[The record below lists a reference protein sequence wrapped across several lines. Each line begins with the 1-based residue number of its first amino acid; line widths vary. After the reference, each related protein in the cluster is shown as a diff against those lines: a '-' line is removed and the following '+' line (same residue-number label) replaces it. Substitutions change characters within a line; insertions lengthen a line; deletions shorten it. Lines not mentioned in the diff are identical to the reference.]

1 MPATVNASCAPTF
14 QPHLTA
20 GAMYSIA
27 GFDVAR
33 CNPNFRLSGS
43 SLLVQFSDAIS
54 LNEFTE
60 PISPIPEEC
69 FRFRS
74 QGELFGLANT
84 NTQLPETSLG
94 RSPRKTVSLWESRFS
109 SLMKRCSSMYKITDH
124 PFPILIANT
133 NLELSDV
140 VGQIR
145 YVQGSD
151 LSKETT
157 RVVICL
163 LIDLELFTP
172 NIFILYTN
180 HKLRLSNIKFYK
192 KFNSK
197 HCFNWFLDDDIIL
210 SFWIF

>member
-1 MPATVNASCAPTF
+1 MPATVNASRAPTF

-54 LNEFTE
+54 FNEFTE

-84 NTQLPETSLG
+84 NTQLPDIIGEITTVKS
-94 RSPRKTVSLWESRFS
+94 TVSDSPEEKNRDGD
-109 SLMKRCSSMYKITDH
+109 YQ
-124 PFPILIANT
+124 N
-133 NLELSDV
+133 
-140 VGQIR
+140 G
-145 YVQGSD
+145 
-151 LSKETT
+151 
-157 RVVICL
+157 
-163 LIDLELFTP
+163 
-172 NIFILYTN
+172 
-180 HKLRLSNIKFYK
+180 
-192 KFNSK
+192 
-197 HCFNWFLDDDIIL
+197 
-210 SFWIF
+210 

>member
-94 RSPRKTVSLWESRFS
+94 RSPRLVSTDTRLPSAAPLLKDILRLRLWPYL
-109 SLMKRCSSMYKITDH
+109 SLMSLSSQLQLREATTTM
-124 PFPILIANT
+124 
-133 NLELSDV
+133 
-140 VGQIR
+140 
-145 YVQGSD
+145 D
-151 LSKETT
+151 LQVTT
-157 RVVICL
+157 QSL
-163 LIDLELFTP
+163 
-172 NIFILYTN
+172 
-180 HKLRLSNIKFYK
+180 
-192 KFNSK
+192 
-197 HCFNWFLDDDIIL
+197 
-210 SFWIF
+210 

>member
-1 MPATVNASCAPTF
+1 
-14 QPHLTA
+14 
-20 GAMYSIA
+20 MYSIA

-33 CNPNFRLSGS
+33 CNPKFRLSDS

-69 FRFRS
+69 SRFRS

-94 RSPRKTVSLWESRFS
+94 RSPRWSHV
-109 SLMKRCSSMYKITDH
+109 
-124 PFPILIANT
+124 
-133 NLELSDV
+133 
-140 VGQIR
+140 
-145 YVQGSD
+145 
-151 LSKETT
+151 
-157 RVVICL
+157 CL
-163 LIDLELFTP
+163 LSSRNLALARLLAQIIRLRAHFPDFLLKTIRLDNASEFIEYLKKEFEMKDLGKTKVCLGLQLEELFTP
-172 NIFILYTN
+172 NIFILYIN

-197 HCFNWFLDDDIIL
+197 HCFN
-210 SFWIF
+210 